1 MVSWKIRRNITNYY
15 KIGLSQNS
23 IYDDGSSSVSLFILE
38 LLYVLR
44 AREALEGEWEVCN
57 LVVCD
62 WFLSFFYPFSEKR
75 WNSVKFK
82 LFFFFLSVA
91 LLNSYL

>member
-62 WFLSFFYPFSEKR
+62 WFLSCLPFFRKKMELCK
-75 WNSVKFK
+75 V
-82 LFFFFLSVA
+82 
-91 LLNSYL
+91 